1 MCFLI
6 PCSRVVM
13 LKLMKRTNAFPQFKR
28 QKTKKS
34 LQIEQD
40 KKNILSIVYGQG
52 KCINYNQH
60 SGKVTSAYKI
70 HATAWQEIL
79 PKSLH
84 SMELA

>member
-1 MCFLI
+1 MHFL
-6 PCSRVVM
+6 S
-13 LKLMKRTNAFPQFKR
+13 LKDKKQ
-28 QKTKKS
+28 KS

-60 SGKVTSAYKI
+60 SGKVTSVYKI

-79 PKSLH
+79 PKSLY